1 VQNKLLD
8 IAIREFGMNGPNG
21 ASTRGIASAA
31 GVAMSTITYHYGGKG
46 GLYLAAADHIAAG
59 LAAEMEPALA
69 LCEPAD
75 SCNSLEARVGVHAIV
90 DRLAARMAS
99 ESSADWSLFILREQM
114 DPSEAFDRIYSGMMS
129 RVMTRIS
136 ELIQITTGRAI
147 TDARITAVTIL
158 GQVLAIRAS
167 RASIERLFDIERLDA
182 PHAKA
187 LCDRIHENVDA
198 ILDCLTAKEL
208 R

>member
-1 VQNKLLD
+1 
-8 IAIREFGMNGPNG
+8 MNGPNG

-59 LAAEMEPALA
+59 LAAEMEPALK
-69 LCEPAD
+69 LCEPID
-75 SCNSLEARVGVHAIV
+75 SCNGVEARIGIHAIL

-99 ESSADWSLFILREQM
+99 DGSADWSLFILREQM
-114 DPSEAFDRIYSGMMS
+114 DPSEAFDRIYSGMMC

-136 ELIQITTGRAI
+136 ELVQITTGRAI
-147 TDARITAVTIL
+147 ADARVTAVTIL

-167 RASIERLFDIERLDA
+167 RASIERLLNIERLDA
-182 PHAKA
+182 PHATA
-187 LCDRIHENVDA
+187 LCARIHENVDA
-198 ILDCLTAKEL
+198 ILDRLSTKE
-208 R
+208 